1 MKSACILTALLLL
14 LPLPAASATPA
25 WQLEQLV
32 PGALFKGIHGLAFGP
47 DAMIYVGSVMGQS
60 IYRVDPASGAGEVFV
75 PPPIGLADDI
85 EFAPDGTM
93 YWTGFTHGTLNVQS
107 PGGKPRV
114 IANGLPGLNSLAL
127 NAAGRL
133 FATQVFA
140 GDALWEFDPA
150 GIIEPRLI
158 ARDLGGLNGFDFAPD
173 GRLCGPLWFRKQVVC
188 IDVDSAAL
196 EVVNDE
202 FNTPAA
208 ANFNSHGELFVIDN
222 ETGGIYRVDM
232 QSHQRKLIAT
242 APSNLDNL
250 AFDRDDHLFVT
261 NMSDNAVYALEGTSL
276 RTVTSSPLSLPGG
289 IAIAGNELIVAD
301 TFSLSAVDLASGAV
315 RDISR
320 SLGDNGF
327 PTTVAASS
335 AVKRIATASFE
346 SGAAQLWD
354 LATEKVIAHWAGLAL
369 PSAIAVIDADQI
381 AVTEIGAGG
390 RLLIL
395 DRRQPE
401 QRTVLAQDLAQP
413 MGLLHAGE
421 SFIISEAAT
430 GQVVEIDRSG
440 ARRVIAS
447 GLNHPEGLA
456 LLSDGRLAVA
466 EAGAARMV
474 LIDPQSGSLEVAATA
489 LALGMV
495 DIPEYPPGIFP
506 TGVATDAS
514 GAIYFSSD
522 RDGGILRLRAASAP
536 TR

>member
-421 SFIISEAAT
+421 SFISSEAAT